1 MKATVVNSTI
11 YVVFLSVPALWSK
24 ITYVI
29 PITQIMAATMW
40 IKGAKIYQ
48 AKRNELRRVDSATT
62 NNVLACDDRTD
73 GEGET
78 GVVKVIGTGVE
89 VESTELNSET
99 VLNSNVLY

>member
-1 MKATVVNSTI
+1 
-11 YVVFLSVPALWSK
+11 
-24 ITYVI
+24 
-29 PITQIMAATMW
+29 MW

-78 GVVKVIGTGVE
+78 GVVKVIGTGDNTGVE